1 MRLQLWQLHQMRP
14 WAAQGPVGQ
23 LTELWMVTRSPLLA
37 TRHQMHWKARK
48 TPKWGMLDISMGLWR
63 MSPQLEQVRKL

>member
-1 MRLQLWQLHQMRP
+1 
-14 WAAQGPVGQ
+14 VGQ